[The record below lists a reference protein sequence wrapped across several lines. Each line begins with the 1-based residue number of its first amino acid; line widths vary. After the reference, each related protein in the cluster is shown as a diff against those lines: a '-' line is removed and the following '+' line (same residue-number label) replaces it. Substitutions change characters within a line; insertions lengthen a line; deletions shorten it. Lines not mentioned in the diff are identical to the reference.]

1 MTTTTE
7 LLVEHSWERLDV
19 FLAGEMEELTRS
31 QVQRLADEGCVLL
44 NGSVAK
50 ASRKL
55 HPGDRILLTV
65 PPPRPVD
72 LVPEAIPLDVV
83 YQDRE
88 ILVVDKPAGLTVHPA
103 PGHPTH
109 TLVNALLALCPDL
122 QGIGGEI
129 RPGIVHRLD
138 KDTSGLMVVAK
149 SNMAHSNITAQIKE
163 RTVRKGYLALA
174 QGAVEPQ
181 QGTIDAPIARDPR
194 NRKRMAVVQGG
205 RESLTSYKVIRTLQ
219 SHSETYSYLEIS
231 PQTGRTHQIRV
242 HFASIGHPLV
252 GDALYGKRSPLLS
265 RHFLHAN
272 ILGFKHP
279 VTGEYLEF
287 ASPLPH
293 ELQGVIDLL
302 A

>member
-55 HPGDRILLTV
+55 RPGDRILLTV

-88 ILVVDKPAGLTVHPA
+88 ILVIDKPAGLTVHPA

-149 SNMAHSNITAQIKE
+149 NNVAHSNITAQIKE

-181 QGTIDAPIARDPR
+181 HGMIDAPIARDPR

-205 RESLTSYKVIRTLQ
+205 RESITNYKVMSSLR
-219 SHSETYSYLEIS
+219 SHSESYSFLEVF

-252 GDALYGKRSPLLS
+252 GDAVYGKRSPLLG
-265 RHFLHAN
+265 RHFLHASV
-272 ILGFKHP
+272 LGFKHP
-279 VTGEYLEF
+279 RTGEYLEF
-287 ASPLPH
+287 TSPLPS
-293 ELQGVIDLL
+293 ELQEVIEAL